1 MQEVGG
7 ELHLRKK
14 QMGLTALVPG
24 LPVEVK
30 ETYNAQQQLV
40 ADSVRSK
47 GSELKNAQDII
58 QAIVAP

>member
-1 MQEVGG
+1 
-7 ELHLRKK
+7 LRKK

-58 QAIVAP
+58 QASVAP